1 MCIYHKVKAKV
12 ERDLSFPRNF
22 GYESELIKV
31 GATLNYFH
39 VELDA
44 IT

>member
-1 MCIYHKVKAKV
+1 MNIYHKVKAKV

-22 GYESELIKV
+22 RCESELIKV
-31 GATLNYFH
+31 GATLNHFH
-39 VELDA
+39 IELDA